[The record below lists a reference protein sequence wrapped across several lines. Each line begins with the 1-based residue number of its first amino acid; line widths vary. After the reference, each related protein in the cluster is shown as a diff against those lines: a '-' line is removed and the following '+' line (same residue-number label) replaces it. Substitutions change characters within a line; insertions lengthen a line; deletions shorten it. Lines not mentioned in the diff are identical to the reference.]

1 MESKEDS
8 DGTEEWPT
16 SPYQVLQHI
25 SEEAVRVAGEA
36 IQSVYLSSLNN
47 QTPGVGHRRCQSEVL
62 TGAQPRRSNSFQ
74 RWKAQMQRVLRWGNN
89 PREQSRYLAFN
100 PEILANQKRQWYQLH
115 SKVSDQ
121 EKYKEPTSL
130 FEHFI
135 IVGIHPDA
143 NLEIVED
150 AFAKRKK
157 WEVQME
163 KYEMI
168 DVKLLLPSFSTME
181 PQILFKYPPGKRLAV
196 RPKDLAAFCFPGGVK
211 ASLLEKK
218 PSLSDL
224 NEIVYGQEH
233 LCRDD
238 LSFVFSLKVADNATL
253 YGVCL
258 IVQEIVQRPPAILG
272 PASPISQSPGGL
284 GRFLVAAPRCYCIL
298 TRVPF
303 FELHYEML
311 NSIVAQDRLNRITQ
325 FVSEMSLTDYFP
337 SGTNLP
343 DPMNDIDSP
352 FKDCCT
358 DWMASAIPVDSS
370 VALTAAAAGIISDDD
385 IRSPSCRW
393 GPPSPECGS
402 TSEASDYSQ
411 RKETEKDD
419 IKNPHY
425 FDDYA
430 SEASESQSDGLE
442 RMNGICDNGHT
453 PPELG
458 AFIRHRSLTLERLES
473 FDSVFSPIRSTG
485 SEDEDDEIFLSP
497 EKQAGDEIIMEWAR
511 ENKNDIIQIVCGY
524 HAMPLP
530 MRGSEIVF
538 QPLEHLQ
545 AIEYRRPPVTALRLS
560 ERYLD
565 QKFQHSQEGAE
576 VNLKLAAGEEA
587 LALSIWTTATIGRV
601 LSLESVLALIAGVLL
616 EKQVVV
622 VCQNLGVLSAVVLSI
637 IPLIR
642 PFEWQSLF
650 LPVLP
655 GKMLD
660 FLDAPVPFIVG
671 VQHKP
676 ADWKMRTSNL
686 VLINLVKDQVKTCSI
701 PALPR
706 HEELISELRPIH
718 TKLSCQKDIASRH
731 PVFKCNEVQ
740 AEAAAQFLTVIR
752 HYLESL
758 CSDLRSHTITSVQST
773 DDRVSLL
780 LKDSFVD
787 SFPSKDQPFIKLF
800 VDTQLFTV
808 LSDSRLSSYE
818 NEY

>member
-1 MESKEDS
+1 MESKEDG

-16 SPYQVLQHI
+16 SPYQVLQQI
-25 SEEAVRVAGEA
+25 SEEAFRAAGEA
-36 IQSVYLSSLNN
+36 IQSVYLGSSLNN
-47 QTPGVGHRRCQSEVL
+47 QPPGPEPGHRRCQSEVL
-62 TGAQPRRSNSFQ
+62 TGAEHRRSNSFQ
-74 RWKAQMQRVLRWGNN
+74 RWKSQMQRALRWGNN
-89 PREQSRYLAFN
+89 PREQSRCLAFN
-100 PEILANQKRQWYQLH
+100 PEVLANQKRQWYQLH
-115 SKVSDQ
+115 SKASDQ

-157 WEVQME
+157 WELDMKQ
-163 KYEMI
+163 YEMT
-168 DVKLLLPSFSTME
+168 DLELLQHRGASFSTME

-211 ASLLEKK
+211 ARLLERT

-224 NEIVYGQEH
+224 NEVVYGQ
-233 LCRDD
+233 
-238 LSFVFSLKVADNATL
+238 VADNATL

-258 IVQEIVQRPPAILG
+258 LVQEIVQRPPAILG
-272 PASPISQSPGGL
+272 PASPISQFSGGL
-284 GRFLVAAPRCYCIL
+284 ARFLVSAPRCYCVL

-325 FVSEMSLTDYFP
+325 FVSEMSLTDCFP
-337 SGTNLP
+337 SATNLP
-343 DPMNDIDSP
+343 DTMNDSDSP

-358 DWMASAIPVDSS
+358 DWTASVIPVDSA

-385 IRSPSCRW
+385 IRSPSGRW
-393 GPPSPECGS
+393 GSPSPEGGS
-402 TSEASDYSQ
+402 TSEAS
-411 RKETEKDD
+411 E
-419 IKNPHY
+419 N
-425 FDDYA
+425 
-430 SEASESQSDGLE
+430 QSDGLE

-458 AFIRHRSLTLERLES
+458 TFVWQRSLTMERLES
-473 FDSVFSPIRSTG
+473 FDSVFSQDIVLTFGSPVRSMA
-485 SEDEDDEIFLSP
+485 SEDEEDEIFLSP
-497 EKQAGDEIIMEWAR
+497 EKQAGDEMIMEWAR

-530 MRGSEIVF
+530 TRGSEIVF

-545 AIEYRRPPVTALRLS
+545 GIEYRRPPVTALGLS

-565 QKFQHSQEGAE
+565 QKFQHSLEGAE

-587 LALSIWTTATIGRV
+587 LALSIWTIATICRV
-601 LSLESVLALIAGVLL
+601 LSLESVLALVAGVLL

-622 VCQNLGVLSAVVLSI
+622 VCQNLGVLSAIVLSI
-637 IPLIR
+637 IPMIR

-686 VLINLVKDQVKTCSI
+686 VLINAVKD
-701 PALPR
+701 
-706 HEELISELRPIH
+706 
-718 TKLSCQKDIASRH
+718 
-731 PVFKCNEVQ
+731 Q
-740 AEAAAQFLTVIR
+740 AEAAAHFLTVMR
-752 HYLESL
+752 RYLELL
-758 CSDLRSHTITSVQST
+758 CTDLRSHTITSVQSN
-773 DDRVSLL
+773 DRVSLL

>member
-1 MESKEDS
+1 ME
-8 DGTEEWPT
+8 
-16 SPYQVLQHI
+16 
-25 SEEAVRVAGEA
+25 
-36 IQSVYLSSLNN
+36 
-47 QTPGVGHRRCQSEVL
+47 
-62 TGAQPRRSNSFQ
+62 
-74 RWKAQMQRVLRWGNN
+74 
-89 PREQSRYLAFN
+89 
-100 PEILANQKRQWYQLH
+100 
-115 SKVSDQ
+115 DQ

-157 WEVQME
+157 WELDMKQ
-163 KYEMI
+163 YEMT
-168 DVKLLLPSFSTME
+168 DLELLQHRGASFSTME

-211 ASLLEKK
+211 ARLLERT

-224 NEIVYGQEH
+224 NEVVYGQ
-233 LCRDD
+233 
-238 LSFVFSLKVADNATL
+238 VADNATL

-258 IVQEIVQRPPAILG
+258 LVQEIVQRPPAILG
-272 PASPISQSPGGL
+272 PASPISQFSGGL
-284 GRFLVAAPRCYCIL
+284 ARFLVSAPRCYCVL

-325 FVSEMSLTDYFP
+325 FVSEMSLTDCFP
-337 SGTNLP
+337 SATNLP
-343 DPMNDIDSP
+343 DTMNDSDSP

-358 DWMASAIPVDSS
+358 DWTASVIPVDSA

-385 IRSPSCRW
+385 IRSPSGRW
-393 GPPSPECGS
+393 GSPSPEGGS
-402 TSEASDYSQ
+402 TSEAS
-411 RKETEKDD
+411 E
-419 IKNPHY
+419 N
-425 FDDYA
+425 
-430 SEASESQSDGLE
+430 QSDGLE

-458 AFIRHRSLTLERLES
+458 TFVWQRSLTMERLES
-473 FDSVFSPIRSTG
+473 FDSVFSQDIVLTFGSPVRSMA
-485 SEDEDDEIFLSP
+485 SEDEIFLSP
-497 EKQAGDEIIMEWAR
+497 EKQAGDEMIMEWAR

-530 MRGSEIVF
+530 TRGSEIVF

-545 AIEYRRPPVTALRLS
+545 GIEYRRPPVTALGLS

-565 QKFQHSQEGAE
+565 QKFQHSLEGAE
-576 VNLKLAAGEEA
+576 V
-587 LALSIWTTATIGRV
+587 LALV
-601 LSLESVLALIAGVLL
+601 AGVLL

-622 VCQNLGVLSAVVLSI
+622 VCQNLGVLSAIVLSI
-637 IPLIR
+637 IPMIR

-686 VLINLVKDQVKTCSI
+686 VLINAVKDQ
-701 PALPR
+701 
-706 HEELISELRPIH
+706 
-718 TKLSCQKDIASRH
+718 
-731 PVFKCNEVQ
+731 
-740 AEAAAQFLTVIR
+740 
-752 HYLESL
+752 
-758 CSDLRSHTITSVQST
+758 
-773 DDRVSLL
+773 VSLL

-787 SFPSKDQPFIKLF
+787 SFPSKDQPFIKVIRGYATVHSF
-800 VDTQLFTV
+800 V
-808 LSDSRLSSYE
+808 RLPSIKLRE
-818 NEY
+818 